1 MLPVMTTP
9 QPGSDVP
16 LSMFQN
22 EIYFRGLGGERP
34 SLPMTYAE
42 LESAAEQVLSEE
54 AFGYV
59 AGAAGMEGTARANR
73 AAFDRWRILPRM
85 LRGVASRT
93 QATTV
98 LGTAMPAPVMLAP
111 VGVQGIVH
119 PDAELAVARAASAL
133 NLPFCLSTV
142 SSYSLEEVADAA
154 GSGPRWFQL
163 YWPKDVSVRQSLL
176 RRAEASGYGA
186 IVVTLDT
193 MLLAWRPRD
202 LRTGFLPFLQQ
213 KGLANYFSDPAFLAG
228 LAKPV
233 EEDPGAAVL
242 HWIGMFGNPEA
253 TWEDLAELRADTSLP
268 MLVKGVLDPDDA
280 RRALD
285 CGMDGIIVS
294 NHGGRQVDGSIA
306 ALEALPRVVEAVAGA
321 APVLLDSG
329 VRGGSDIVKALCLG
343 AAAVLIGRPWVYG
356 LGLAGEEGV
365 RHVMRCILADLD
377 LTMALSG
384 RVSIEELTRDM
395 LLPS

>member
-1 MLPVMTTP
+1 
-9 QPGSDVP
+9 
-16 LSMFQN
+16 
-22 EIYFRGLGGERP
+22 
-34 SLPMTYAE
+34 
-42 LESAAEQVLSEE
+42 
-54 AFGYV
+54 
-59 AGAAGMEGTARANR
+59 
-73 AAFDRWRILPRM
+73 
-85 LRGVASRT
+85 
-93 QATTV
+93 
-98 LGTAMPAPVMLAP
+98 
-111 VGVQGIVH
+111 VQGIVH
-119 PDAELAVARAASAL
+119 ADAELAVARAASAL

-176 RRAEASGYGA
+176 SRAEASGYGA

-193 MLLAWRPRD
+193 MMLAWRPRD

-213 KGLANYFSDPAFLAG
+213 KGLANYFSDPAFVAG

-306 ALEALPRVVEAVAGA
+306 ALDALPRVVEAVAGA

-365 RHVMRCILADLD
+365 RHVLRCILAELD

-384 RVSIEELTRDM
+384 RASIEELTRDM
-395 LLPS
+395 LLPIA